1 MPFNYGAAMMKL
13 LEKNYMQ
20 RKSNKDELPLLA
32 SIIDDLP
39 GSYTASSPIKV
50 KNQWWNNVP
59 KLLIKLK

>member
-13 LEKNYMQ
+13 LEKNYAQ
-20 RKSNKDELPLLA
+20 IKSNKDELPLLA

-39 GSYTASSPIKV
+39 GSYASSSPIKV
-50 KNQWWNNVP
+50 KNQWWNSVP

>member
-1 MPFNYGAAMMKL
+1 MMKL
-13 LEKNYMQ
+13 LEKNYTQ

-39 GSYTASSPIKV
+39 GSYPISNPIKV
-50 KNQWWNNVP
+50 QNQWWNNVP

>member
-13 LEKNYMQ
+13 LEKNYTQ

-32 SIIDDLP
+32 TIIDDLP
-39 GSYTASSPIKV
+39 GSYQISNPIKV
-50 KNQWWNNVP
+50 QNQWWNNVP